1 VGEFTL
7 VYKDE
12 AVKSFNSK
20 ELAIFFNKLL
30 HELKV
35 QREELKPILY
45 TRCGKIWLAMK
56 YGERQK

>member
-45 TRCGKIWLAMK
+45 TRCGKIWL
-56 YGERQK
+56 